1 MRTWLRPFVA
11 VLVMWALPSCVYY
24 NTFYNAKTKYE
35 QADLQRLESEA
46 EPENR
51 VLTNAYFDY
60 YLYVIRKASSILELH
75 PDSKWVDDSLLMI
88 GKSYY
93 WRGEHRD
100 ALQKFDELLGNFPE
114 SELRTETLY
123 WKAIAFWGK
132 DKISSSRELLEQIGQ
147 SGDRLYAW
155 QARLALAELEQS
167 QGNGP
172 LAVRNYLSL
181 VDEVE
186 DGELKTRL
194 FKGLGETYFT
204 QKDYP
209 NALNAY
215 QMVLSTGPDDL
226 TGYQARVRI
235 GETQELMDDYEDAM
249 RTYQLLEKAK
259 RFRRFQPKVQLMI
272 ANVYRRTGLIEKAEA
287 TYKKIIKENQRT
299 EESAEA
305 YYQIALIEHQVRRN
319 NEATM
324 ELLATARKER
334 STSEAAV
341 KARELETT
349 LFQLDKFKERSAKET
364 KKGTEALFNVA
375 EIYLFS
381 LSEVDSAIS
390 AYQHILDRSDGTDVT
405 AKALYGMGLIYADSL
420 SNEPQAAEYF
430 QKLIDEYPVTPY
442 AVDARERIGGS
453 RSDDLLAEARF
464 IEAETLRNEG
474 ADTQEIITMLTQ
486 VSEEYPSSL
495 YAPKALFALGWTYEN
510 DLGDLERAAEQ
521 YERLVDAYPM
531 TDFTQISKDKSKL
544 IKKELREKK
553 RNEKKA
559 AKEAEKEVKQGAV
572 GEMEKT
578 AADNTDPDA
587 GERTETKKKVESEKQ
602 AVASQAEN
610 TPPPEPEAAP
620 EKPKPAPAIPVEG
633 PLEAGQVDQLPTLV
647 TAPPPE
653 EREELMEEVD
663 MDPNVMVRMLVGK
676 DGKVIRVIVVRG
688 NDLLHEPAVNAA
700 FEYRF
705 ETGIHQGKPREV
717 WMEFPITFV
726 KPYADEEG
734 EPQ

>member
-1 MRTWLRPFVA
+1 
-11 VLVMWALPSCVYY
+11 MWVLPSCVYY

-35 QADLQRLESEA
+35 QADLQRLEAEA

-51 VLTNAYFDY
+51 VLANTYLDY
-60 YLYVIRKASSILELH
+60 YLFVIRKASSILELH

-100 ALQKFDELLGNFPE
+100 ALQKFNELLGNFKG
-114 SELRTETLY
+114 SELREEALY
-123 WKAIAFWGK
+123 WKAIALWGN
-132 DKISSSRELLEQIGQ
+132 DEISNSRDLLKQIGQ
-147 SGDRLYAW
+147 SGDGVYAW

-167 QGNGP
+167 QGNGQ

-181 VDEVE
+181 VAEVE

-235 GETQELMDDYEDAM
+235 GETQELMDDYEGAM

-259 RFRRFQPKVQLMI
+259 RFRRFQPRVQLMI
-272 ANVYRRTGLIEKAEA
+272 ANVYRRIGQVDKAQA
-287 TYKKIIKENQRT
+287 TYEKVIKENQRT

-319 NEATM
+319 NEKTM

-341 KARELETT
+341 KALKLETT
-349 LFQLDKFKERSAKET
+349 LFQLDKFKKRSAKET
-364 KKGTEALFNVA
+364 QKGTEALFNVA

-381 LSEVDSAIS
+381 LGEVDSAIS
-390 AYQHILDRSDGTDVT
+390 AYQQILARSGGTDVA

-420 SNEPQAAEYF
+420 SNETQAAEYF

-442 AVDARERIGGS
+442 AVDARKRIGGN

-474 ADTQEIITMLTQ
+474 ADTQEIITTLTQ
-486 VSEEYPSSL
+486 VTEEYPSSL

-510 DLGDLERAAEQ
+510 DLGDLEKAAEQ
-521 YERLVDAYPM
+521 YEHLVDAYPM
-531 TDFTQISKDKSKL
+531 TDFAQISEDKSKL

-559 AKEAEKEVKQGAV
+559 AKEEEKEVKQGAV
-572 GEMEKT
+572 DEVKKT
-578 AADNTDPDA
+578 AAETSVTYT
-587 GERTETKKKVESEKQ
+587 GEEKGIKKKAEPEKQ
-602 AVASQAEN
+602 AVTSQEEN
-610 TPPPEPEAAP
+610 APESEAAP
-620 EKPKPAPAIPVEG
+620 KTPKPAPAIPTDG
-633 PLEAGQVDQLPTLV
+633 PLDAGQVDQLPTLV

-653 EREELMEEVD
+653 VREELMEEAD

-676 DGKVIRVIVVRG
+676 DGKVKRVIVISG
-688 NDLLHEPAVNAA
+688 NDLLNEAAVNAA

-705 ETGIHQGKPREV
+705 ETGKHQGKPREV